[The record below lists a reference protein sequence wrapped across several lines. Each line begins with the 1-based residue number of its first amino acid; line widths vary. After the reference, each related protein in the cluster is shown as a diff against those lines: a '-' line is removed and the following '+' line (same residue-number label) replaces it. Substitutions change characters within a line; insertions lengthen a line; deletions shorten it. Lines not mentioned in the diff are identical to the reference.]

1 LVKSKSSSD
10 SSNSAQAHQGSSQTV
25 PNQVVKVKEKADSTL
40 NTLNTEVKVSSD
52 NREQELVR
60 SQVNNHRTLLEKL
73 QDPSYTPNNVSA
85 QCVSEIKE
93 AGMATVSAIADA
105 NSATLEQ
112 LEQTKRQ
119 IEQLESKLAQLD
131 AKFDAREQKS
141 RKGMNAFIEWA
152 GNITQMIKLV

>member
-1 LVKSKSSSD
+1 MKELEQGSSSRNRKKSTPKRSNVPQTNLKLVKSKSSSD

-73 QDPSYTPNNVSA
+73 QDPSYTPN
-85 QCVSEIKE
+85 
-93 AGMATVSAIADA
+93 
-105 NSATLEQ
+105 
-112 LEQTKRQ
+112 
-119 IEQLESKLAQLD
+119 
-131 AKFDAREQKS
+131 FDDDEYDDDFH
-141 RKGMNAFIEWA
+141 NY
-152 GNITQMIKLV
+152 